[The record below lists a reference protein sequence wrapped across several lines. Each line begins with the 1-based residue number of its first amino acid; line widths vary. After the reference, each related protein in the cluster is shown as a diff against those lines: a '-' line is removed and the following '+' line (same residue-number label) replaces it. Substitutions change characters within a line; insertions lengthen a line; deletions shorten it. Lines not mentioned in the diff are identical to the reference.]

1 MKHVW
6 SILCQQS
13 SIDQETNLISL
24 FNAIEE
30 LNINL
35 DKANALEN
43 NLLISVQLQLVSYWV
58 REEALAEE
66 TLTIRTEL
74 VNPEGKVLNSF
85 DNKLIIK
92 SGILRFRHR
101 NNIQGLTISGP
112 GRYHLR
118 VVEIKASKEM
128 ILTELPLDVKV
139 SYKIMDLPKS

>member
-85 DNKLIIK
+85 DNKLTIK
-92 SGILRFRHR
+92 AGVLRFRHR
-101 NNIQGLTISGP
+101 NNIQGLAISGP

-118 VVEIKASKEM
+118 LVEIKASKEM

>member
-66 TLTIRTEL
+66 TLTVRTEL

-85 DNKLIIK
+85 DNKLTIK
-92 SGILRFRHR
+92 AGVLRFRHR

-112 GRYHLR
+112 GRYYLR
-118 VVEIKASKEM
+118 LVEIKDGKE
-128 ILTELPLDVKV
+128 ILLAELPLDVKV
-139 SYKIMDLPKS
+139 SYKIMDLPRS